1 MIELRDFID
10 TCEQICEQICG
21 KQTNRMT
28 AVFIDMLP
36 HVKSV
41 RLKSVANDSKLGR
54 VKCPE
59 DLRQGEMV
67 GR

>member
-36 HVKSV
+36 HVK
-41 RLKSVANDSKLGR
+41 K
-54 VKCPE
+54 KCKIE
-59 DLRQGEMV
+59 VSSQ
-67 GR
+67 